1 MAAAKRSHH
10 REYFDPAEVPDDLS
24 LSTRRCA
31 PACCAFLGL
40 PPPPSG
46 ANPTW
51 SYILQ
56 RISPQDY
63 IIRSFDNLDIIKHH
77 LDNLFVA
84 TMNKGGVAGAGHS
97 AVLFRGEDQMGST
110 KCHLFNPGRS
120 TPLGQVD
127 LSKQR
132 GTKGWNYVCAA
143 FIPGT
148 NIPTNA
154 TDIITVVDSSD
165 DDNNSH
171 ASSPIARSRSGSAVA
186 SASRPSPSLATSP
199 TSSRNGSTQSAHSR
213 GMPSSVR
220 GGGTTVAF
228 DIGSNGDAGT
238 PRRTPSRATK
248 RCKSMTS
255 LFYKESLQ
263 VIGIAQ
269 QDYSRVMEYTC
280 YDYDQ
285 LLPKEF
291 SREMIGQ
298 HVAKYLHDE
307 GQGWVNWFHHESSQF
322 VIARKKSFS
331 GYDIEGAEEG
341 KDRFIGYAALAEW
354 AFREGIYQKSIKTA
368 DGKAFLDEVGLEED
382 DLNKLFKSITIT
394 ARKRKQKINSTGNA
408 ANVKKK
414 KKHNGVDMAK
424 ALRNQLVAE
433 FEEEEERIASEANA
447 AKLSATKD
455 TSPSPSDHER
465 SSESSEE
472 ESSFGGDNYDEDDGD
487 DDEDW
492 KDDETEQQAKVSNPK
507 QVSTKSKS
515 AQQEPSPSQENDG
528 DVSDVSNLEDD
539 VSGSGV
545 AQSSQQEQEEGEGR
559 DMSAAGVGNQ
569 AMVSEIEEL
578 RAEVYAKSQAEA
590 KLNTKSDELEAV
602 QNEGH
607 RLHNEIN
614 DLKADAKSLAEETGT
629 DQDQLRRLRNEI
641 ETKNEE
647 NSRLQRELTAAATTA
662 QEHIPD
668 YIVKPRDICDDRVAF
683 GSEDEGKAIILQ
695 QVSEALSNRDGRTI
709 ELAKRWSDAGKSPE
723 EIVEGLYRSL
733 GPVNKGISTRKEL
746 GTGVKVLPPLSIR
759 SLRPPLL
766 CNVA

>member
-1 MAAAKRSHH
+1 MAATKRSHH
-10 REYFDPAEVPDDLS
+10 REYFVPVEVPDDLS
-24 LSTRRCA
+24 RSTRRCA
-31 PACCAFLGL
+31 TACCAFLGL
-40 PPPPSG
+40 PPPPTG
-46 ANPTW
+46 AHPPW

-84 TMNKGGVAGAGHS
+84 TMNKDGTSGVGHS
-97 AVLFRGEDQMGST
+97 AVLYRGEDQMGST

-127 LSKQR
+127 LSRQR
-132 GTKGWNYVCAA
+132 HTEGWNYICAA

-171 ASSPIARSRSGSAVA
+171 ASSPIARRGSAVA
-186 SASRPSPSLATSP
+186 SASRASPSLATSP

-213 GMPSSVR
+213 GVPSSVR

-228 DIGSNGDAGT
+228 DIGSNGDAGTPT

-263 VIGIAQ
+263 VILAK

-280 YDYDQ
+280 YDYDYDQ

-291 SREMIGQ
+291 SKEMIGQ

-307 GQGWVNWFHHESSQF
+307 GQGWVNWFHHDSSQF
-322 VIARKKSFS
+322 VIARKTTFS

-354 AFREGIYQKSIKTA
+354 AFKEGIYQK
-368 DGKAFLDEVGLEED
+368 KAFLDEVGLEED
-382 DLNKLFKSITIT
+382 DLNKLFKSSTIT
-394 ARKRKQKINSTGNA
+394 ARKRKQKVRSTDNA
-408 ANVKKK
+408 ANAKKKKKKK
-414 KKHNGVDMAK
+414 KKHGADMA
-424 ALRNQLVAE
+424 LPLSEQLVRVAE
-433 FEEEEERIASEANA
+433 FEEEDERLASEANA
-447 AKLSATKD
+447 AKPSATKD
-455 TSPSPSDHER
+455 TSPSDEER

-472 ESSFGGDNYDEDDGD
+472 ESSFGGGNCEGDDGED
-487 DDEDW
+487 VEDW
-492 KDDETEQQAKVSNPK
+492 KDDETEHQAKVSNPR

-515 AQQEPSPSQENDG
+515 AQQEPSPSKENDG
-528 DVSDVSNLEDD
+528 DVSDVSDLEDD
-539 VSGSGV
+539 VSGSGA

-559 DMSAAGVGNQ
+559 DMSTAGVGNQ
-569 AMVSEIEEL
+569 AMVMVRETEEL
-578 RAEVYAKSQAEA
+578 RAEVDAKSQAEA
-590 KLNTKSDELEAV
+590 KLKAELNLNAKSDELEAV
-602 QNEGH
+602 QNEVH
-607 RLHNEIN
+607 RLRNEIN
-614 DLKADAKSLAEETGT
+614 DLKADAKSRAEETGT
-629 DQDQLRRLRNEI
+629 DQDELRRLRDEI
-641 ETKNEE
+641 KTKNGDGEI
-647 NSRLQRELTAAATTA
+647 SRLQRELTAAATTA

-668 YIVKPRDICDDRVAF
+668 YIVKLRDICDDRVAF
-683 GSEDEGKAIILQ
+683 GSEDEGKAIILH
-695 QVSEALSNRDGRTI
+695 QVSDALSNRDGRTI

-723 EIVEGLYRSL
+723 EIVEGL
-733 GPVNKGISTRKEL
+733 VNFKLIENKRKG
-746 GTGVKVLPPLSIR
+746 
-759 SLRPPLL
+759 
-766 CNVA
+766 